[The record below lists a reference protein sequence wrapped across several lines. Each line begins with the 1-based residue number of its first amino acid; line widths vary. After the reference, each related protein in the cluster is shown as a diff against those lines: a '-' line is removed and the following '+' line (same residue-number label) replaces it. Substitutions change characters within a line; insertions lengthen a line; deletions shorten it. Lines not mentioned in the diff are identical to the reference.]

1 MSDKPDVVLFGIA
14 FIYGL
19 VVPVGI
25 LYLII
30 NNSDVPLVSPSLSVV
45 LPAAWFALVTLGVVF
60 LGRSLH
66 LPTDSH
72 LGGGILGTV
81 AGFGLFDVLVGW
93 SFVMFTIALLAI
105 LAVILGSWI
114 AYEWNRRS
122 REVSEPPYGT
132 WRHIFVLVATPP
144 IVIIFLL
151 VLV

>member
-1 MSDKPDVVLFGIA
+1 MNDKPDIFLFGIA
-14 FIYGL
+14 FVYGL
-19 VVPVGI
+19 VVPAGV
-25 LYLII
+25 LYLIT
-30 NNSDVPLVSPSLSVV
+30 NSSDVTSVYPSLSFV

-60 LGRSLH
+60 LGRNLQ
-66 LPTDSH
+66 LPTDSL

-93 SFVMFTIALLAI
+93 SFVMFAIALIAI

-122 REVSEPPYGT
+122 RDIAEPPYGT

-144 IVIIFLL
+144 IVIVFLF